1 MKLRQ
6 WLYNPKTT
14 KWQILLGTL
23 LITIIFLI
31 FFIPLET
38 YPFDESWEY
47 HSFWEQIIGA
57 MFGGVAVAVI
67 TGVLIMFQSVVAMD
81 REKNQK
87 IFDQRVA
94 LYKTFLELT
103 MEIVDDDVLD
113 DDERKIL
120 MKTEK
125 EILLIASRDT
135 YLSWCQV
142 YKEILKLPR
151 NNKEMES
158 MKSDEAKKMSH
169 AKRVRYISELTTKFV
184 NFCRKDLDI
193 AVIQQ
198 DSEMDGIMR
207 GIQNEMERHLFT
219 RKRNQEFRDYLNQEV
234 YKE

>member
-1 MKLRQ
+1 MSLRK
-6 WLYNPKTT
+6 WWYDSKTT
-14 KWQILLGTL
+14 KWQILVGTIF
-23 LITIIFLI
+23 ITIIFLI

-125 EILLIASRDT
+125 EILLIASRAT
-135 YLSWCQV
+135 YLSWCKV
-142 YKEILKLPR
+142 YEEILKLPR
-151 NNKEMES
+151 NTNQ
-158 MKSDEAKKMSH
+158 MKDIEQNVEKRTKH
-169 AKRVRYISELTTKFV
+169 EKRVKSISELTAKFV
-184 NFCRKDLDI
+184 NCCRKDLDI
-193 AVIQQ
+193 ALIEHDDEMSQIMSGIQ
-198 DSEMDGIMR
+198 SEMDK
-207 GIQNEMERHLFT
+207 HLFKRT
-219 RKRNQEFRDYLNQEV
+219 REV
-234 YKE
+234 SEN